1 MAENPDTDDQHDP
14 VLIEVDGAS
23 VGQEVKPPRKLKPK
37 MIVPRGF
44 KLKEFGIILIS
55 KNTDLVG
62 NYHSYRTHTFNANIV
77 KEWAARNQIPHY
89 LTMISTGSTP
99 NDKIINKVVSVQI
112 ASNSEVIS
120 TGEEQG
126 AASMGWL
133 DKNADLLINVTS
145 RIW

>member
-1 MAENPDTDDQHDP
+1 MAEKTDINDQYDP

-23 VGQEVKPPRKLKPK
+23 IGQEIKSPRKLKPK
-37 MIVPRGF
+37 VIVPRGF
-44 KLKEFGIILIS
+44 KFKEFGIILIS
-55 KNTDLVG
+55 KSTDLVG
-62 NYHSYRTHTFNANIV
+62 NYHSYKTHTFNANVV
-77 KEWAARNQIPHY
+77 KEWAARDQIPHY

-99 NDKIINKVVSVQI
+99 NDKVINKVVSVQI